1 MFYWF
6 RVWRTKGKAGPPDNN
21 NAADPYDLSAI
32 YEEFKVRAAIG
43 QEMADKD
50 PNRDGFVTPE
60 AEGAYVLSSSK
71 NILGGVS
78 APTPIA
84 LDAPVLAALQQAAV
98 DPEDLRQYAED
109 VGRSSYPFLD
119 TVLREA
125 GIADLGTRLKAIKAL
140 QGAEDDVAGTDDAPR
155 GTVKP
160 RLHDV

>member
-1 MFYWF
+1 M
-6 RVWRTKGKAGPPDNN
+6 
-21 NAADPYDLSAI
+21 LS
-32 YEEFKVRAAIG
+32 F
-43 QEMADKD
+43 
-50 PNRDGFVTPE
+50 
-60 AEGAYVLSSSK
+60 VLSESN
-71 NILGGVS
+71 NILGDAS

-98 DPEDLRQYAED
+98 DPDRGSRQYAED

-140 QGAEDDVAGTDDAPR
+140 QGVECDDAGTDDAPR

-160 RLHDV
+160 RLHDM

>member
-1 MFYWF
+1 MP
-6 RVWRTKGKAGPPDNN
+6 V
-21 NAADPYDLSAI
+21 
-32 YEEFKVRAAIG
+32 
-43 QEMADKD
+43 
-50 PNRDGFVTPE
+50 
-60 AEGAYVLSSSK
+60 AEGAYVLSESSS
-71 NILGGVS
+71 ILGDAS

-140 QGAEDDVAGTDDAPR
+140 QGENDDAGTGDAPR